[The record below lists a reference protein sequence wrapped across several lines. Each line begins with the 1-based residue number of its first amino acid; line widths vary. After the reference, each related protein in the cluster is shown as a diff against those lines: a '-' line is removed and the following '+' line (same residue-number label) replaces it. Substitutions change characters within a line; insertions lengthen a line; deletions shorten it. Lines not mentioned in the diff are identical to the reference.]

1 MRIPI
6 EYLAE
11 LFTAGDPKPVR
22 DVLARL
28 GAMRSF
34 MRDVNLGASP
44 TVDRRT
50 PSG

>member
-6 EYLAE
+6 QYLAE

-28 GAMRSF
+28 AAMRSF
-34 MRDVNLGASP
+34 MRDINLVGS
-44 TVDRRT
+44 RT
-50 PSG
+50 CPSRTRSA